1 MAHSPHIN
9 PNGIPLLNVGRD
21 VHGRFTKGNPGG
33 PGNPGT
39 HKAAARRKAL
49 IASVSEQ
56 EVKEMVEVLKRRA
69 RQGDMAA
76 IELILRYCVGRGAT
90 VTH

>member
-1 MAHSPHIN
+1 MAHSPDIN
-9 PNGIPLLNVGRD
+9 PGVPLLNVGRD

-33 PGNPGT
+33 AGNPST
-39 HKAAARRKAL
+39 RKAAARRKAL
-49 IASVSEQ
+49 LASVSEQ
-56 EVKEMVEVLKRRA
+56 GVKEMVEVLKRRA